1 VPPTDSCDVLV
12 IGGGPAGSTTA
23 SFLARRG
30 WDVTV
35 LERAKFPREHVGES
49 MLPFCYWI
57 FQELGVLEQMAERFV
72 RKPGVRF
79 LDVDAETAT
88 TWCFNRKI
96 FDPSALSF
104 QVLRADFDDF
114 LLHHSEEEGA
124 TVHQETRVDEVV
136 VSDDPDGGALVRAT
150 GPGGQREFQARFVVD
165 ASGRDTFLANRMK
178 NKVAHKEL
186 ERTALS
192 SSNWAGA
199 KYEGGLEQ
207 GMIQIVYLGGEKQ
220 GWIWVIPLG
229 IDRLSVG
236 VVMNTSYFRRQRQE
250 LKAKGVDDWQQ
261 ALYLQELQAS
271 PFTRRILEGATQV
284 RPLAYN
290 GDYSYAVTKKWG
302 DNWALVGDAS
312 AFIDPIFSS
321 GVYMAMQS
329 ARLLVDAVDVRLSD
343 GPEKGAD
350 KMQEVYERIVGAY
363 ALVDKLIRLF
373 YTPEALNF
381 AQLGSAEEAFSEH
394 QHYENALATYHY
406 LIAGDFFEQH
416 SRYSGF
422 VDTLKDPT
430 LFRRYKRYVIDR
442 PDFVA
447 PAANC
452 EVPREQIFVPTLA
465 EHDRRRAELDI

>member
-1 VPPTDSCDVLV
+1 MPSNESSDVVV

-30 WDVTV
+30 YTVTV

-57 FQELGVLEQMAERFV
+57 FKELGVLEEMSRRFV

-79 LDVDAETAT
+79 LDVDGQTAT

-114 LLHHSEEEGA
+114 LLRHSREEGA
-124 TVHQETRVDEVV
+124 TVHEETRVDEVV
-136 VSDDPDGGALVRAT
+136 VGDGPDDGVTVRAT
-150 GPGGQREFQARFVVD
+150 GPDGQRTVDARFVVD

-192 SSNWAGA
+192 SSYWAGA

-207 GMIQIVYLGGEKQ
+207 GMIQIVYIGGEKQ
-220 GWIWVIPLG
+220 GWIWVIPLST
-229 IDRLSVG
+229 DRLSVG
-236 VVMNTSYFRRQRQE
+236 VVMNTSYFRAQRQE
-250 LKAKGVDDWQQ
+250 LKAKGVDEWQQ
-261 ALYLQELQAS
+261 ALYRQELDAS
-271 PFTRRILEGATQV
+271 PFTRHILDGATQV

-290 GDYSYAVTKKWG
+290 GDYSYAVTRKWG

-343 GPEKGAD
+343 GPEKGAE
-350 KMQEVYERIVGAY
+350 KMTEVYERIVGAY
-363 ALVDKLIRLF
+363 TLVDKLIRLF
-373 YTPEALNF
+373 YTPESLNF
-381 AQLGSAEEAFSEH
+381 AQLGSAEGAFTEH

-416 SRYSGF
+416 TRYSEF

-430 LFRRYKRYVIDR
+430 LFRRYKKYVIDR
-442 PDFVA
+442 PSFAA
-447 PAANC
+447 PTADC
-452 EVPREQIFVPTLA
+452 EVPADQIFAATLA